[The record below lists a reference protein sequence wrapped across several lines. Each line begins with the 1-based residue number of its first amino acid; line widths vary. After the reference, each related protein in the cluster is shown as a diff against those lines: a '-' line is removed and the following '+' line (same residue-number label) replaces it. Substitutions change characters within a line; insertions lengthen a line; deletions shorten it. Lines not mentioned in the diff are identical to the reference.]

1 LKEEN
6 MATGNDL
13 ITQMGQ
19 VTVLPD
25 SLAIWGLGQMG
36 VAIKGPDALLVIDP
50 CLSDIVRIQAGDW
63 WARAFPPPIDPQVLT
78 GVSYYLASHEHGDHL
93 DPLTVAPVA
102 KASPQAKF
110 VVTGWCVE
118 LMEQM
123 DVADDRVIVPPAL
136 EAMSLP
142 GTSIRLTAIPS
153 AHYEKEYDT
162 QKGFRWF
169 GYLIEWNGVTF
180 YHSGD
185 TIIHPGYVATLNAMP
200 KADVAMLPINGR
212 DWYRETDVGAI
223 GNLQPQ
229 EAARLAQDVGWGVV
243 IAGHN
248 DLYPNNA
255 IPYGQI
261 ADAFAKYAPRQ
272 AYKFLQPGELYY
284 YVK

>member
-1 LKEEN
+1 
-6 MATGNDL
+6 MPTGNDL
-13 ITQMGQ
+13 IKQMQ
-19 VTVLPD
+19 RVTVLPN

-36 VAIKGPDALLVIDP
+36 VAIKGPDGLIVIDP

-63 WARAFPPPIDPQVLT
+63 WARAFPPPIEPDALT
-78 GVSYYLASHEHGDHL
+78 GVDYYLASHEHGDHL
-93 DPLTVAPVA
+93 DPMTAAPVA
-102 KASPQAKF
+102 KASPNAKF
-110 VVTGWCVE
+110 VITGWCVE
-118 LMEQM
+118 LMEHM

-136 EAMSLP
+136 EATTLP

-153 AHYEKEYDT
+153 AHYEKEFDT
-162 QKGFRWF
+162 KKGFRWF

-185 TIIHPGYVATLNAMP
+185 TIVYPGYVATLNAMP

-229 EAARLAQDVGWGVV
+229 EAARLAQDVGWSVV
-243 IAGHN
+243 VAGHN

-255 IPYGQI
+255 ISFGQI
-261 ADAFAKYAPRQ
+261 ADAFAKHAPRL